1 MSNYLVKILKR
12 HPATR
17 PFAKLLGAAVLSL
30 SSAFIAPLAS
40 AAIVTGN
47 WDPAL
52 PNPPFD
58 NLGWT
63 TTINLKLSDDC
74 VSGAQSLPYIVNLF
88 GRSFGCR
95 SNPLQS
101 TSPFSILSAEIGL
114 YDLTSRLIVDVLR
127 FSTSSFTPLLVNLG
141 PGGEITFLLSLTDS
155 NAVRGTNE
163 RTEDFDFK
171 LELPGAAPAISY
183 RAVGAGGAFTR
194 APEPPTETAFAINP
208 DSAQSS
214 VIAATRLE
222 VGQAVFNVVP
232 EPGSLAL
239 ALLALGAA
247 GAAARRRTRR
257 SASSV

>member
-1 MSNYLVKILKR
+1 MFPSLAK
-12 HPATR
+12 
-17 PFAKLLGAAVLSL
+17 FASAAVFGL
-30 SSAFIAPLAS
+30 AVVVTAPSAS

-63 TTINLKLSDDC
+63 TTINLSVSDDC
-74 VSGAQSLPYIVNLF
+74 ATGVASQWIVNVL

-95 SNPLQS
+95 SNPFLS
-101 TSPFSILSAEIGL
+101 SSPFTILSAEIGL
-114 YDLTSRLIVDVLR
+114 YDLGSRVIVDVLR
-127 FSTSSFTPLLVNLG
+127 FSPSSFTPFLTNLG
-141 PGGEITFLLSLTDS
+141 PGGEINFLWSLTDS
-155 NAVRGTNE
+155 NAVRGNID
-163 RTEDFDFK
+163 RTDDFDFK
-171 LELPGAAPAISY
+171 LSLPGAAPAIQY
-183 RAVGAGGAFTR
+183 RAVGATGAFTTD
-194 APEPPTETAFAINP
+194 PERPLETAFAINP
-208 DSAQSS
+208 NSAQAS

-247 GAAARRRTRR
+247 CGAAGRRTRR
-257 SASSV
+257 AGPGAATAA